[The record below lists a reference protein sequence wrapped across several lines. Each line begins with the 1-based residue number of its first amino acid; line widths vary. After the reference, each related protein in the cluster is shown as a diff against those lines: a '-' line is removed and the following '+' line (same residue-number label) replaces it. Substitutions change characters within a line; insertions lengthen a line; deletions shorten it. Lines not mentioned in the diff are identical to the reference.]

1 MKTRI
6 RIGLVGDRSATVV
19 AHQAIPV
26 ALELAAHAIGVGVQH
41 EWLSTDRIDA
51 ADEFDGFDGLWCVP
65 GGPYRSMTGA
75 LTAIRH
81 ARESGTPLMASCAG
95 FQHVVIEWAR
105 NVLGWVD
112 ADHSEVSPN
121 AARAVVSE
129 LSCGLLEGEGRVQ
142 FQPGS
147 RLAAAYGAFA
157 AEEEYLCRFGLNP
170 EFTTALIAGPLR
182 ATATD
187 AVGEV
192 RAVELDG
199 HRFFVAT
206 LFQGERSALR
216 GRLPPLTRAFV
227 HACLS

>member
-1 MKTRI
+1 MKRI
-6 RIGLVGDRSATVV
+6 VRVGLVGDRSATVI

-26 ALELAAHAIGVGVQH
+26 ALEMAAQAIGADLQH
-41 EWLSTDRIDA
+41 EWLPTDRIDA
-51 ADEFDGFDGLWCVP
+51 GEDFDGFDGLWCVP

-81 ARESGTPLMASCAG
+81 ARESGTPLTASCAG

-112 ADHSEVSPN
+112 ADHSEVSPD
-121 AARAVVSE
+121 ASRAVISA

-142 FQPGS
+142 FRSGS
-147 RLAAAYGAFA
+147 RLATAYGALEA
-157 AEEEYLCRFGLNP
+157 DEEYLCRFGLNLD
-170 EFTTALIAGPLR
+170 FTATLLSGRLR

-187 AVGEV
+187 TLGEV
-192 RAVELDG
+192 RAVELVD
-199 HRFFVAT
+199 HPFFVAT
-206 LFQGERSALR
+206 LFQGERSALK

-227 HACLS
+227 RACCG